1 MGVTIKDVAKEAGV
15 SSSTVSRV
23 ISDSPMISER
33 TKRKVR
39 QIMDDMGFHINENA
53 RNLVRQSTNTIGI
66 VMKSSASES
75 LHDPFFPEVLRGIS
89 SWCHKQDFSI
99 SLTTGESEEAIF
111 QDVVKMVRGK
121 KVDGIIVSYSKQD
134 DKVVPYLMECG
145 IPFVVIGKPLDGMS
159 EITYIDNDNV
169 KAAREASEYLIERG
183 HDKIGYIGMSLEF
196 EMAKYRLQGFKE
208 AVLLNQVDI
217 SDEYIKNP
225 ASPDLIRNAVNELM
239 DLDMPPTGIVIIDDL
254 SALNALTILREKD
267 IKVPDDVSVISFNN
281 TVIAN
286 FSNPK
291 LTSIDTQ
298 IFQLGYESAR
308 CLIEEIKDPSL
319 FKKSIIIPTNIVER
333 ESALSLTNK
342 DLGHIPNTDVEK
354 NVEV

>member
-121 KVDGIIVSYSKQD
+121 RSMV
-134 DKVVPYLMECG
+134 LLCL
-145 IPFVVIGKPLDGMS
+145 IPNKMIKL
-159 EITYIDNDNV
+159 
-169 KAAREASEYLIERG
+169 YLI
-183 HDKIGYIGMSLEF
+183 
-196 EMAKYRLQGFKE
+196 
-208 AVLLNQVDI
+208 
-217 SDEYIKNP
+217 
-225 ASPDLIRNAVNELM
+225 
-239 DLDMPPTGIVIIDDL
+239 
-254 SALNALTILREKD
+254 
-267 IKVPDDVSVISFNN
+267 
-281 TVIAN
+281 
-286 FSNPK
+286 
-291 LTSIDTQ
+291 
-298 IFQLGYESAR
+298 
-308 CLIEEIKDPSL
+308 
-319 FKKSIIIPTNIVER
+319 
-333 ESALSLTNK
+333 
-342 DLGHIPNTDVEK
+342 
-354 NVEV
+354 

>member
-1 MGVTIKDVAKEAGV
+1 MGVTIKDVAKQAGV

-23 ISDSPMISER
+23 ISDSPMISDK
-33 TKRKVR
+33 TKQKVR
-39 QIMDDMGFHINENA
+39 QAMEEMGFHINQNA
-53 RNLVRQSTNTIGI
+53 RNLVSQSTKTIGI

-89 SWCHKQDFSI
+89 AWCHKQDFSM
-99 SLTTGESEEAIF
+99 SLTAGESEEAIF

-145 IPFVVIGKPLDGMS
+145 IPFVVIGKPLGKVSD
-159 EITYIDNDNV
+159 ITYIDNDNV

-183 HDKIGYIGMSLEF
+183 HEKIGYIGMSLEY
-196 EMAKYRLQGFKE
+196 EVAKYRLEGFKE
-208 AVLLNQVDI
+208 AVLFNQVDI

-225 ASPDLIRNAVNELM
+225 VSPDFIRNAVNELM
-239 DLDMPPTGIVIIDDL
+239 DLDAPPTGIVIIDDL
-254 SALNALTILREKD
+254 SALNALTVLRERD
-267 IKVPDDVSVISFNN
+267 IKVPDEVSVISFNN
-281 TVIAN
+281 TVVAN
-286 FSNPK
+286 FSNPS

-308 CLIEEIKDPSL
+308 CLIEEIRDPSL
-319 FKKSIIIPTNIVER
+319 YKKSIIIPTSIVER
-333 ESALSLTNK
+333 KSTLSLNN
-342 DLGHIPNTDVEK
+342 DK